1 MPKTKPT
8 ILLTYDATFTGL
20 LSAIFERYRLGAQVE
35 DIIAEDVFQQQLFS
49 EATHVETNEAHAKRV
64 VTGLQKRAGNDI
76 GRWLKRVF
84 LTEQPGTERL
94 ILHYVERQMV
104 TESDVRKDAGDLK
117 IRKLLQLHQKM
128 GREVHRMHAFVR
140 FQETGDG
147 MFVALINPD
156 FNCLPLLGDHFA
168 ARYPAMEWLIYDTKR
183 HYGLHWNDK
192 TKKSAFI
199 TLDTNN
205 DGNLRQ
211 LSAEMLAATETDY
224 QELWNVYFK
233 AVDIPERRNM
243 KLHLQHVPKRYWK
256 YLTEK

>member
-1 MPKTKPT
+1 M
-8 ILLTYDATFTGL
+8 LFTYDATFEGL
-20 LSAIFERYRLGAQVE
+20 LSVIFERYRLKAKAA

-49 EATHVETNEAHAKRV
+49 EATHVETEPAHAKRV
-64 VTGLQKRAGNDI
+64 IAGLQKRAGNDVAK
-76 GRWLKRVF
+76 WLKKVF

-94 ILHYVERQMV
+94 ILHYVERQMES
-104 TESDVRKDAGDLK
+104 TSDVRKDAGDPK
-117 IRKLLQLHQKM
+117 IRKLLQLHQQM

-140 FQETGDG
+140 FQETPDG

-156 FNCLPLLGDHFA
+156 FNCLPLLGEHFA

-183 HYGLHWNDK
+183 HYGLHWNSDL
-192 TKKSAFI
+192 KKADFI
-199 TLDTNN
+199 TLDTSN

-211 LSAEMLAATETDY
+211 LSSEMLTSTESDY
-224 QELWNVYFK
+224 QDLWNVYFK

>member
-1 MPKTKPT
+1 
-8 ILLTYDATFTGL
+8 
-20 LSAIFERYRLGAQVE
+20 LSAIFERYRLKAEVE
-35 DIIAEDVFQQQLFS
+35 DVVAEDIFQQQLFS
-49 EATHVETNEAHAKRV
+49 EATHVETSTAHAKRV
-64 VTGLQKRAGNDI
+64 ITGLQKRAGKDI
-76 GRWLKRVF
+76 EKWLKRVF

-94 ILHYVERQMV
+94 ILHYVERQM
-104 TESDVRKDAGDLK
+104 ESTVDVRKDAGDLK
-117 IRKLLQLHQKM
+117 IRKLLQLHQQM

-140 FQETGDG
+140 FQETPDG
-147 MFVALINPD
+147 MYVALINPD

-168 ARYPAMEWLIYDTKR
+168 ARFPAMEWLIYDTKR
-183 HYGLHWNDK
+183 HYGLHWDAA
-192 TKKSAFI
+192 TKRSSFI
-199 TLDTNN
+199 TLTTNN

-224 QELWNVYFK
+224 QELWNIYFK